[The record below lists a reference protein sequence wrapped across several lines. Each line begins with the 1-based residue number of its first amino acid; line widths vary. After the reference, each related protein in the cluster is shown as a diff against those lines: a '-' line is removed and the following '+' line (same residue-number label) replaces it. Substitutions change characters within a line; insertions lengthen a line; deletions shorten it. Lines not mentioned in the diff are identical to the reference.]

1 MKNENIDAVALKRA
15 LQKKTER
22 KLARLSEQEQLE
34 LLQRKFGHLSTSRR
48 GTRVRRELQAA

>member
-1 MKNENIDAVALKRA
+1 MKNEKIDAVALKRA

-34 LLQRKFGHLSTSRR
+34 LLQRKFGHLSVSSRSA
-48 GTRVRRELQAA
+48 RVRREPQAA